1 MNKNGTVIQL
11 HLLPVEMKVKQ
22 MSRSI
27 NKVTKYNAQ
36 STQYIK
42 SITNN
47 MIDEYKHNKIRK
59 KIMKYETQNNME

>member
-1 MNKNGTVIQL
+1 
-11 HLLPVEMKVKQ
+11 MKVKQ

-27 NKVTKYNAQ
+27 NKVTKYKAQ

-47 MIDEYKHNKIRK
+47 IIDEYKYNKIRK
-59 KIMKYETQNNME
+59 KIMKYEAQNNME